1 MLGGEGDHLIGD
13 VTAGQTSQ
21 MPDSGIDLIHRYLV
35 GGVGGDEAVY
45 GGGPALPVRRVVDVF
60 RHKGVGAVQREHTD
74 GGSLLVEGRRHVQ
87 LAEVRLGQDGDLMS
101 HVGRRAAGIIHRA
114 ADGLDDSAVK
124 IHVGVLSNLADD
136 ERVEF
141 FHNDH
146 PFRRPAPAQE
156 VDGALRPQGRKAD
169 GPPAEIQG
177 KIKSDQRTQT
187 FALLTAISI
196 IGEDQ
201 KVNGFSSL
209 KRQPPSFCEK
219 PEILCR
225 GAGKRDCKQR
235 KNRV

>member
-1 MLGGEGDHLIGD
+1 MIHHAAVFHPAQHGLHVDGHHGMLGGEGDHLIGD
-13 VTAGQTSQ
+13 VAAGQTGQ
-21 MPDSGIDLIHRYLV
+21 MPDGGVDLIHRHLV
-35 GGVGGDEAVY
+35 GGVGGDEAVH

-60 RHKGVGAVQREHTD
+60 RHKGVGAVQGEHAD

-114 ADGLDDSAVK
+114 ADGLDYGAVK

-156 VDGALRPQGRKAD
+156 VDGAFRPQGRKAD
-169 GPPAEIQG
+169 GPPAEIHG
-177 KIKSDQRTQT
+177 K
-187 FALLTAISI
+187 
-196 IGEDQ
+196 
-201 KVNGFSSL
+201 
-209 KRQPPSFCEK
+209 
-219 PEILCR
+219 
-225 GAGKRDCKQR
+225 
-235 KNRV
+235 